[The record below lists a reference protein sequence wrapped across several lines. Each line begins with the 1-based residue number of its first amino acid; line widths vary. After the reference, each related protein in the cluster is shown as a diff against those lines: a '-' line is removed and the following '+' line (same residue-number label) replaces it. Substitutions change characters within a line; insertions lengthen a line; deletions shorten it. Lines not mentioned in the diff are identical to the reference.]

1 MQLFVLSTACVT
13 TIIGVCMVMKHDG
26 MALEGWVNF
35 VFNGAMI
42 PYPLCPIWMP
52 GEMGAKDCYDYSPF
66 MNATGFA
73 TNCGGDTPGPDGP
86 CGHR

>member
-1 MQLFVLSTACVT
+1 MPWLVDAAGRGVT
-13 TIIGVCMVMKHDG
+13 
-26 MALEGWVNF
+26 LEGWVNF

>member
-1 MQLFVLSTACVT
+1 
-13 TIIGVCMVMKHDG
+13 MVMKHDG
-26 MALEGWVNF
+26 MTVEGWMNF

-66 MNATGFA
+66 MNE
-73 TNCGGDTPGPDGP
+73 
-86 CGHR
+86 